1 MTHGEAAVTGQGT
14 QRAEPAL
21 GQGPGLPPRL
31 GVPFVLRTPVPD
43 RRRKDSCAW
52 EPEPPLLRSP
62 NPRRWQAPPA
72 ELDALFCLLS
82 PGGLPPRA
90 SPASA
95 SSLQGCRLLTA
106 WRPSLHLSRL
116 GQVWSSLRVPQTLEK
131 MGEGGLQWPWGRGRR
146 EEASP
151 SLWGLSR
158 VPSAWSSPAP
168 LQGWAP
174 LPILRTRSAS
184 ALCLPA
190 ALRLTQRPS
199 WGRGGACGHPH
210 SVALLLTSDLGLHRM
225 LPEGPQHRLLG
236 PAPEFPTLWVW
247 MGPGLLR
254 FWQVPSGVC
263 PWLGVRAG
271 EPLTPGAVGVGGCV
285 VRPPPPA
292 RRPRSR
298 SHFTGQKHSLQS
310 KFQ

>member
-1 MTHGEAAVTGQGT
+1 MAHSGLGGGQEGGGFAQPLGPVQGAQCLVQPRPTPEAERPGRGEA
-14 QRAEPAL
+14 
-21 GQGPGLPPRL
+21 
-31 GVPFVLRTPVPD
+31 
-43 RRRKDSCAW
+43 
-52 EPEPPLLRSP
+52 
-62 NPRRWQAPPA
+62 
-72 ELDALFCLLS
+72 
-82 PGGLPPRA
+82 
-90 SPASA
+90 
-95 SSLQGCRLLTA
+95 
-106 WRPSLHLSRL
+106 
-116 GQVWSSLRVPQTLEK
+116 
-131 MGEGGLQWPWGRGRR
+131 
-146 EEASP
+146 
-151 SLWGLSR
+151 
-158 VPSAWSSPAP
+158 

-190 ALRLTQRPS
+190 ALRLTQRPA

-263 PWLGVRAG
+263 PWPGVRAG

-298 SHFTGQKHSLQS
+298 SHFTDQKHSLQS

>member
-31 GVPFVLRTPVPD
+31 GVPFVLWTPVPD

-72 ELDALFCLLS
+72 ELDALFRLLS

-90 SPASA
+90 SLASA
-95 SSLQGCRLLTA
+95 SSLQGDSLEAFPAFKQA
-106 WRPSLHLSRL
+106 WSGVVLSE
-116 GQVWSSLRVPQTLEK
+116 GSPDS
-131 MGEGGLQWPWGRGRR
+131 GEDGRGWPTVALVGGRR

-174 LPILRTRSAS
+174 LPILRTRLAS

-190 ALRLTQRPS
+190 ALRLTQRPA